1 MRKDGEE
8 DEDEGAALEEEE
20 EEEKCNLL
28 GSVPILSAQFPG
40 GGGRGNIVPSKETPH
55 ASAPELETI
64 IRAEESPPPP
74 TPLDETEQQHTL

>member
-8 DEDEGAALEEEE
+8 DEEGGAALEEE

-28 GSVPILSAQFPG
+28 GSVPILSLQFAG
-40 GGGRGNIVPSKETPH
+40 GGGRGNILPSKETHH

-64 IRAEESPPPP
+64 FTADE
-74 TPLDETEQQHTL
+74 TPDETEQQHTL